1 MNDENAIT
9 IDPEHRTAAETQ
21 LALLGPTHRGRS
33 LLASGAGLLS
43 LALLA
48 PAGWLLYSAFGIK
61 HQMPLPPALKAQRT
75 EFDGGPAGRLS
86 YYVDREHWGQPL
98 VLVHSVNAAASSFE
112 MRPLF
117 EHYRRQRPVFA
128 LDLPGYGFS
137 DRSDRVYSPEMFT
150 QAIVELIRTQVG
162 QPAHVIALSLGCEF
176 AARAARAHPDLIR
189 SLVLISPSGLGK
201 GKGGR
206 SSQQAGSVGLSDG
219 LHSLLAFPLWG
230 QGLYDVIATRR
241 SIAYFLRQSF
251 VSAPPTS
258 LIDYAFATSHQ
269 PGARYAPLYFLSGGL
284 FTASVRQDVYA
295 TLSTPALV
303 LYDQD
308 AFVRFDALP
317 DLLAANAAIQAV
329 QITPT
334 LGLTHWEKPDETT
347 QAIDGF
353 WQHLGEVDMA
363 PGAKRT

>member
-1 MNDENAIT
+1 MNDENALT
-9 IDPEHRTAAETQ
+9 TDLEQSTSAEA
-21 LALLGPTHRGRS
+21 LPALLGPTHRGRS

-48 PAGWLLYSAFGIK
+48 PASWLLYSAFGIE
-61 HQMPLPPALKAQRT
+61 HQTPLPPALKAQRT

-86 YYVDREHWGQPL
+86 YYVDRQQWGRPL

-137 DRSDRVYSPEMFT
+137 ERSDRVYSPELFT
-150 QAIVELIRTQVG
+150 QAVVELIRTQVG
-162 QPAHVIALSLGCEF
+162 QQADVIALSLGCEF
-176 AARAARAHPDLIR
+176 AARAALAYPDLIR

-206 SSQQAGSVGLSDG
+206 SSQQAGSVGVSDG

-230 QGLYDVIATRR
+230 QGLYDLIATRR

-284 FTASVRQDVYA
+284 FTTGVRQDVYA
-295 TLSTPALV
+295 ALSTPALV

-317 DLLAANAAIQAV
+317 DLQAANAAIQAV
-329 QITPT
+329 RITPT
-334 LGLTHWEKPDETT
+334 LGLPHWEKPDETT
-347 QAIDGF
+347 REIDAF
-353 WQHLGEVDMA
+353 WQSLGAVNVA
-363 PGAKRT
+363 HGGSRT

>member
-1 MNDENAIT
+1 MNDENALT
-9 IDPEHRTAAETQ
+9 TDLEQSTSAEA
-21 LALLGPTHRGRS
+21 LPALLGPTHRGRS

-48 PAGWLLYSAFGIK
+48 PASWLLYSAFGIE
-61 HQMPLPPALKAQRT
+61 HQTPLPPALKAQRT

-86 YYVDREHWGQPL
+86 YYVDRQQWGRPL

-137 DRSDRVYSPEMFT
+137 ERSDRVYSPELFT

-162 QPAHVIALSLGCEF
+162 QPADVIALSLGCEF
-176 AARAARAHPDLIR
+176 AARAALAYPDLIR

-230 QGLYDVIATRR
+230 QGLYDLIATRR

-284 FTASVRQDVYA
+284 FTTGVRQDVYA
-295 TLSTPALV
+295 ALSTPALV

-317 DLLAANAAIQAV
+317 DLQAANAAIQAV
-329 QITPT
+329 RITPT
-334 LGLTHWEKPDETT
+334 LGLPHWEKPDETT
-347 QAIDGF
+347 RAIDGF
-353 WQHLGEVDMA
+353 WQSLAAVNVA
-363 PGAKRT
+363 QT